1 MSVRRSVDTF
11 TRVGLSF
18 TEREKGVTY
27 DRGKGE
33 RDLGWLSEHG
43 GLVVGSPSL
52 SFDVGRDLFLI
63 WCGSVICS
71 CLE

>member
-1 MSVRRSVDTF
+1 MIHSLGDRSMSVRRSVDTF

-18 TEREKGVTY
+18 AERKKGVTY

-43 GLVVGSPSL
+43 GLVSGGGVARLMLGEISS
-52 SFDVGRDLFLI
+52 
-63 WCGSVICS
+63 
-71 CLE
+71 

>member
-1 MSVRRSVDTF
+1 MIHSLGDRSMSVRRSVDTF

-18 TEREKGVTY
+18 AERQKGVTY

-43 GLVVGSPSL
+43 GSWVGGGVARLMLGEISS
-52 SFDVGRDLFLI
+52 
-63 WCGSVICS
+63 
-71 CLE
+71 